1 MKKTLALA
9 LIMLLSAAPS
19 RFLAKGATN
28 RPVMEG
34 PDRSRP
40 RVPCK
45 FNVGLARDVFDPTGI
60 RCECNWCHHRLVLAF
75 NAGTTHPIWLTAKLP
90 SLLLFRISVLLMAD
104 SRMNESDFSGDVLVD
119 QV

>member
-28 RPVMEG
+28 RAVMEG

-40 RVPCK
+40 RVPGLRQGRFRPNRDSMRMQLASSSIGLSFQRRNYPAHLAHCK
-45 FNVGLARDVFDPTGI
+45 VS
-60 RCECNWCHHRLVLAF
+60 
-75 NAGTTHPIWLTAKLP
+75 
-90 SLLLFRISVLLMAD
+90 SLLLFRISVL
-104 SRMNESDFSGDVLVD
+104 SRGGFRNE
-119 QV
+119 